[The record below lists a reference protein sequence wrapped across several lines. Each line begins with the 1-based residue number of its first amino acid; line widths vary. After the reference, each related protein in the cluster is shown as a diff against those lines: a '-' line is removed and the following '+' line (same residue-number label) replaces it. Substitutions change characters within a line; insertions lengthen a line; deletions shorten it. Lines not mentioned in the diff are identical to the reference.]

1 MYTDKRFYERMITS
15 EKIHLKLEKNYWYFL
30 LTFFINFLMETL
42 IKSIIDWK
50 TVPLERLLMYVVKIV
65 LQPSLFSFL
74 TWGSLAMFC
83 LDQ

>member
-1 MYTDKRFYERMITS
+1 
-15 EKIHLKLEKNYWYFL
+15 
-30 LTFFINFLMETL
+30 METL

-74 TWGSLAMFC
+74 TWGSLAIFN